1 MDLESKLSP
10 IVRDMA
16 PSGIRR
22 FFDLVNQIPDAI
34 SLGVGE
40 PDFVTPYHIRKTVT
54 DSLEHGPTS
63 YTSNQGLP
71 ELLSA
76 VSEYLRK
83 RFDLSYH
90 PETEIITTFG
100 GSEAIDLALRALIC
114 PGDEVMVVEP
124 SYVSYEPC
132 VVLAGGIPVPVATH
146 AKEGFKLR
154 VEDLERCVT
163 PKTKALIISFPNN
176 PTGAI
181 MTAEDYTPIVEF
193 VKKHELIV
201 ISDEIY
207 AELTYKNKN
216 HVSIASFDGMKDHTI
231 LINGFSKSF
240 AMTGWRI
247 GFIAAPEILWRGM
260 LKIHQ
265 YTALCAPR
273 MSQIAALEA
282 LQNGLQECLNMK
294 QQYDRRRRFVVHSLS
309 EMGLTC
315 MEPEG
320 AFYVFPSITS
330 TGLDAESFAEQLLL
344 EEGVAVVPGGVFGP
358 SGTEHIRCS
367 YATSLERL
375 DEAMKRMKRFV
386 EKKRQ
391 TNKEHYLQ
399 LG

>member
-40 PDFVTPYHIRKTVT
+40 PDFVTPYHIRKAVT

-76 VSEYLRK
+76 ISKYLQK
-83 RFDLSYH
+83 RFGLFYQPD
-90 PETEIITTFG
+90 TEILTTFG

-114 PGDEVMVVEP
+114 PGDEVLVVEP

-154 VEDLERCVT
+154 VEDLERRVT

-181 MTAEDYTPIVEF
+181 MTAEDYAPIVEF

-207 AELTYKNKN
+207 AELTYKNKT
-216 HVSIASFDGMKDHTI
+216 HVSIASFKGMKEHTI

-320 AFYVFPSITS
+320 AFYVFPSISS
-330 TGLDAESFAEQLLL
+330 TGLDAEKFAEQLLL

-375 DEAMKRMKRFV
+375 HEAMKRMKRFV
-386 EKKRQ
+386 DTKRQ
-391 TNKEHYLQ
+391 SSGKHYLQ
-399 LG
+399 IG